1 MIGNLMGWLAV
12 VITLFV
18 AAILLG
24 LAGRRWRSMR
34 LSLAVLGPLYAA
46 AVLIY
51 SLVEGST
58 STCTGTGGTF
68 QCVEQTYASTWGVGG
83 SMAVALVMI
92 LTLAPLASAWLRNR
106 IPSLVAAIALPVVI
120 GSFAV
125 ELVAW
130 VPVWAAVLAAAI
142 AGPPSRDRETKEPAP
157 RV

>member
-24 LAGRRWRSMR
+24 LAGRRWLSAR
-34 LSLAVLGPLYAA
+34 LPLAVVGPLYAA

-83 SMAVALVMI
+83 SMA
-92 LTLAPLASAWLRNR
+92 TLAPLASAWLRSR

-125 ELVAW
+125 DLVAW
-130 VPVWAAVLAAAI
+130 VPAWAAVLAAAI
-142 AGPPSRDRETKEPAP
+142 AGPPSRLRETKEPAP